1 MRVVDASKLNMGSQ
15 NSMNGFYML
24 IEVMIR
30 ASNLSQ
36 EPPESPTAPTNTLG
50 IFALVN
56 LI

>member
-15 NSMNGFYML
+15 NSMNGFYRL

-30 ASNLSQ
+30 ALKLSQ
-36 EPPESPTAPTNTLG
+36 EPPESTTAPTNTLG